1 MSADTIQILVAFIC
15 YLGIMIFIGLRYAK
29 KNETSSDFFLGGRK
43 VGPWMTALSAEAS
56 DMSAWLLMGF
66 PGVAYASGMKG
77 AFWTALGLLVG
88 TYLNWLLVA
97 KRLRMYSIHAKD
109 SITLPEFFINRFKDK
124 SRMIGLI
131 TTIIILVF
139 FTVYAASGFSAVAKV
154 FNSVYGIPYFWA
166 LVLGVAVI
174 LLYTILGGYLA
185 VCATD
190 FIQGMIM
197 FFALV
202 ITVTVMV
209 ISLGGPVETY
219 QQVAALGAEF
229 ITPFTDTGKSLSF
242 LGILGDIA
250 WGLGYFGMPHIIVRF
265 MAIRSN
271 KEIALSRRV
280 AMIWVTIALIASVLV
295 GIIGKIYLA
304 PTVLEGANTESV
316 FLVSIMK
323 MFPAFIAGIFLCG
336 IMAAAMSTADSQLL
350 VASSAFS
357 RDVFKS
363 FIKKEASEKLT
374 LMVSRLT
381 VVAVAIIAFVIALDP
396 NSSIFSLVSFAW
408 AGFGASFA
416 PIIILALFWKR
427 TTLKGA
433 ITGLLVGGLTAV
445 IWYLQSGG
453 IFDVYEILPGFL
465 AGIISAVIVSLI
477 DKRNAEVEADFEA
490 YKSLKD

>member
-15 YLGIMIFIGLRYAK
+15 YLGIMIVIGLRYAK

-56 DMSAWLLMGF
+56 DMSAWLLMGL
-66 PGVAYASGMKG
+66 PGVAYVSGMKG
-77 AFWTALGLLVG
+77 VFWTALGLLVG

-109 SITLPEFFINRFKDK
+109 SITLPEFFINRFKDT
-124 SRMIGLI
+124 SRIIGLI

-139 FTVYAASGFSAVAKV
+139 FTVYAASGFVACAKV

-166 LVLGVAVI
+166 LCLGVAVI

-202 ITVTVMV
+202 ITVTIMV

-219 QQVAALGAEF
+219 QQIATLGTQF
-229 ITPFTDTGKSLSF
+229 LTPFTSEGTSESF
-242 LGILGDIA
+242 LSILGNLA
-250 WGLGYFGMPHIIVRF
+250 WGLGYFGMPHILVRF

-271 KEIALSRRV
+271 KEIKLSRRV
-280 AMIWVTIALIASVLV
+280 AMIWVTIALIAAVFV
-295 GIIGKIYLA
+295 GVIGKIYLA
-304 PTVLEGANTESV
+304 PTVLGAGQVESV

-363 FIKKEASEKLT
+363 FIKKEASEKQT
-374 LMVSRLT
+374 LFVSRIT
-381 VVAVAIIAFVIALDP
+381 VVVVALIAFVIAIDP
-396 NSSIFSLVSFAW
+396 NSSIFGLVSFAW

-427 TTLKGA
+427 ITRNGA
-433 ITGLLVGGLTAV
+433 ITGLLVGGVTAV
-445 IWYLQSGG
+445 IWYLLQGG

-465 AGIISAVIVSLI
+465 AGIISAVIVSLVG
-477 DKRNAEVEADFEA
+477 KRNPEVESEFDAFTKLED
-490 YKSLKD
+490 